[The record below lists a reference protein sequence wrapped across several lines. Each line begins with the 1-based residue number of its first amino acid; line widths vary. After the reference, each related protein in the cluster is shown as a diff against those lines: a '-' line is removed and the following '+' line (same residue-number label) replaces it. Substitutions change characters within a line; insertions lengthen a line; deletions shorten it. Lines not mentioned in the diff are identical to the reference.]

1 MRNWEIRRARD
12 EDAEALSRC
21 IDAAYAMYQ
30 DRIEDLPPVS
40 EGIAEDIKTH
50 CVWVAEMDHTIVGGL
65 VLIPKENHALLA
77 NVAVDPAA
85 SGLGLGRRLIMCA
98 EDACR
103 KRGLQE
109 LRLTT
114 HVAMPENV
122 RLYEHLGWKET
133 GRSGSKVHMAKQ
145 L

>member
-1 MRNWEIRRARD
+1 MTNCRIRRARD
-12 EDAEALSRC
+12 EDAEALAKC
-21 IDAAYAMYQ
+21 IDAAYARYQ
-30 DRIEDLPPVS
+30 GRIEDLPSVS
-40 EGIAEDIKTH
+40 EGIADDIKTH
-50 CVWVAEMDHTIVGGL
+50 YVWVAELDHAVVGGL
-65 VLIPKENHALLA
+65 VLIPRDGFALLA

-85 SGLGLGRRLIMCA
+85 SGLGLGRRLITCA

-103 KRGLQE
+103 ERGFRE

-122 RLYEHLGWKET
+122 RLYEYLGWKET
-133 GRSGSKVHMAKQ
+133 GRSGSKVHMVKQ